1 MSRGKLHAGMSL
13 QDIVNALARVNW
25 GPLQGRSWA
34 YRRMILQTLAL
45 MMREQK
51 ADYSAELITS
61 ARQLADR
68 TGCCEKT
75 IRRCLHDM
83 EDLGLIEWLRGGIW
97 DGKPMPSVIK
107 VIKARLVEWTLAW
120 RPKFNAAQA
129 ALRAETL
136 RRIAVLERARIRPRL
151 RPEVH
156 ADCAG
161 SLLSIQKR
169 AHSERAL
176 TSKTFIPARPAERIK
191 EWREIRAK
199 TAHLRKEAKKM
210 REAERNNLPVEY
222 LPLVCEHALATS
234 PSSCNACRSKA
245 WQDYQAHQR
254 FEREEAARLRAEQRT
269 KEKVDE
275 DAKGRAFADYMRA
288 TYPNAR
294 MSEWSDLILID
305 KEAARLATA

>member
-1 MSRGKLHAGMSL
+1 MSHGTLHAGMSL

-25 GPLQGRSWA
+25 GPLRGRAWA
-34 YRRMILQTLAL
+34 YRRMVLQTLAL

-61 ARQLADR
+61 ARQVADR

-75 IRRCLHDM
+75 VRRCLHDM
-83 EDLGLIEWLRGGIW
+83 EDLGLVEWRRGGIW
-97 DGKPMPSVIK
+97 DGRPMPSVIK

-129 ALRAETL
+129 TLRAETL
-136 RRIAVLERARIRPRL
+136 RRIGVLERARIRPRL

-156 ADCAG
+156 ADFAG
-161 SLLSIQKR
+161 SLLSVQKR
-169 AHSERAL
+169 APFERAL
-176 TSKTFIPARPAERIK
+176 ASKTFIPARPAERLK

-210 REAERNNLPVEY
+210 RQAERNNVPVEY

-234 PSSCNACRSKA
+234 PSSCNTCRSKA
-245 WQDYQAHQR
+245 MQDYQAHQR
-254 FEREEAARLRAEQRT
+254 LEREEAARKRAEQRT
-269 KEKVDE
+269 REEVSE
-275 DAKGRAFADYMRA
+275 EAKGTAFAEYMKA
-288 TYPNAR
+288 TYPSAR
-294 MSEWSDLILID
+294 RSEWSDLILID
-305 KEAARLATA
+305 EEAARLANA